1 MTLFEKQ
8 LLLESPKCII
18 PLKIKVSAMIR
29 TIIVTACDVMT
40 GKASVHL
47 LGSQWPETGTFIA
60 DECADLI

>member
-1 MTLFEKQ
+1 MTLFEKP
-8 LLLESPKCII
+8 LLLESPECII

-47 LGSQWPETGTFIA
+47 LRSQWPETGAFIA